1 MFLPPIPCH
10 ITFFNFFFN
19 RSALRFSLYLHW
31 LILLCKCI
39 SPGLLLEIPL
49 DFFSISVAIV
59 IVGLYIFIFF
69 YHLFLRGMFGS
80 VFKKLISSS
89 WFGQRYSSQS
99 KLVCV
104 DVARGLDMMAEFSV
118 ACMNF

>member
-1 MFLPPIPCH
+1 MCLPPKPCH
-10 ITFFNFFFN
+10 ITFLNFFFN

-69 YHLFLRGMFGS
+69 IIYFLGECLVS
-80 VFKKLISSS
+80 VFKNRLA
-89 WFGQRYSSQS
+89 R
-99 KLVCV
+99 
-104 DVARGLDMMAEFSV
+104 RGLDKGTLAKANLSV
-118 ACMNF
+118 LMSLADSI